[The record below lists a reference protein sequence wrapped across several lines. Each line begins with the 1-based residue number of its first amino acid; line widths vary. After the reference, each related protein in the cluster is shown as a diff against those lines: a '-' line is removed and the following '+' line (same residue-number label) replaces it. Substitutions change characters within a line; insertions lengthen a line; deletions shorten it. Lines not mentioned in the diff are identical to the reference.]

1 LKGIEIRPFV
11 IEDTDAV
18 LEVWS
23 LAGMTTPERNP
34 RADIQKKLRHS
45 PESFFVGAL
54 EGKVVATVMVG
65 YDGHRG
71 WIYSLAVK
79 PDLQRKGIGSQMMEH
94 VENWLRQHGCPRAKL
109 QIDEARSDVAGF
121 YKKLGYE
128 VQPLVSMAK
137 WFRVPEN
144 DVGATKARP
153 TRSS

>member
-1 LKGIEIRPFV
+1 LKGIAIRPFV
-11 IEDTDAV
+11 IEDTDQV
-18 LEVWS
+18 LDVWS

-45 PESFFVGAL
+45 PESFFVGVL

-71 WIYSLAVK
+71 WIYSLAVR
-79 PDLQRKGIGSQMMEH
+79 PDLQRKGIGSQMMEEA
-94 VENWLRQHGCPRAKL
+94 ENWLRQHGCPRAKL

-137 WFRVPEN
+137 WFRVS
-144 DVGATKARP
+144 D
-153 TRSS
+153 S

>member
-1 LKGIEIRPFV
+1 LKGVEIRPFV

-23 LAGMTTPERNP
+23 LAGITTPERKP
-34 RADIQKKLRHS
+34 RSDIQKKLRHS
-45 PESFFVGAL
+45 PESFFVGAH
-54 EGKVVATVMVG
+54 EGKIVATVMVG

-71 WIYSLAVK
+71 WIYKLAVR
-79 PDLQRKGIGSQMMEH
+79 PDLQRKGIGTQMMEQA
-94 VENWLRQHGCPRAKL
+94 ESWLRQQGCLRVKL

-137 WFRVPEN
+137 WFRVS
-144 DVGATKARP
+144 D
-153 TRSS
+153 S

>member
-1 LKGIEIRPFV
+1 MKGIEIRPFV
-11 IEDTDAV
+11 IEDTDGV
-18 LEVWS
+18 LDVWS

-45 PESFFVGAL
+45 PESFFVGTF

-71 WIYSLAVK
+71 WIYSLAVR

-94 VENWLRQHGCPRAKL
+94 AENCLRQHGCPRAKL

-137 WFRVPEN
+137 WFRVS
-144 DVGATKARP
+144 D
-153 TRSS
+153 S

>member
-45 PESFFVGAL
+45 PESFFVGVL
-54 EGKVVATVMVG
+54 EGRVVATVMVG

-121 YKKLGYE
+121 YEKLGYE

-137 WFRVPEN
+137 WFRAS
-144 DVGATKARP
+144 D
-153 TRSS
+153 S

>member
-1 LKGIEIRPFV
+1 LKGIGIRPFV

-45 PESFFVGAL
+45 PESFFVGVL
-54 EGKVVATVMVG
+54 EGRVVATVMVG

-71 WIYSLAVK
+71 WIYSLAVR
-79 PDLQRKGIGSQMMEH
+79 PDLQRKGIGSQMMEEA
-94 VENWLRQHGCPRAKL
+94 ENWLRQHGCPRAKL

-128 VQPLVSMAK
+128 AQPLVSMAK
-137 WFRVPEN
+137 WFRVS
-144 DVGATKARP
+144 D
-153 TRSS
+153 S

>member
-1 LKGIEIRPFV
+1 LKGIGIRPFV

-45 PESFFVGAL
+45 PESCFVGVL
-54 EGKVVATVMVG
+54 EGRVVATVMVG

-121 YKKLGYE
+121 YEKLGYE

-137 WFRVPEN
+137 WFRAS
-144 DVGATKARP
+144 D
-153 TRSS
+153 S

>member
-1 LKGIEIRPFV
+1 MKGIEIRQFV

-45 PESFFVGAL
+45 PESFFVGVL

-71 WIYSLAVK
+71 WIYSLAVR
-79 PDLQRKGIGSQMMEH
+79 PDLQRKGIGRQMMEEA
-94 VENWLRQHGCPRAKL
+94 ENWLRQHGCPRVKL
-109 QIDEARSDVAGF
+109 QVDEARGDVAGVCR
-121 YKKLGYE
+121 KLGYE

-137 WFRVPEN
+137 WFRVS
-144 DVGATKARP
+144 D
-153 TRSS
+153 S

>member
-1 LKGIEIRPFV
+1 MKGIDIRPFV
-11 IEDTDAV
+11 IEDTDQV

-45 PESFFVGAL
+45 PESFFVGIL

-137 WFRVPEN
+137 WFRVS
-144 DVGATKARP
+144 D
-153 TRSS
+153 S